1 MNNFQKFL
9 VFLFS
14 LMFVATTMQYNKY
27 LSQRKELNELQRQ
40 INNLKKLKKT
50 IEKFDDKLKS

>member
-27 LSQRKELNELQRQ
+27 LSQRKELNELERQ
-40 INNLKKLKKT
+40 IDNLKKLKNNYDS
-50 IEKFDDKLKS
+50 IQL